1 MNGLRRCRGLYWPLR
16 VSVYNYQEH
25 WDEKWTGKVYVDPF
39 PWYWRPFQ
47 WVDRSSWWCMLYLL
61 SPGTSLWHQLCVMV
75 NPWPPSTTSCYHF
88 HFHNQCYHD
97 VVRPERGL
105 ALMAELQLG
114 LLSSKFAAACKVALH
129 YLKFWI
135 YTPTMGDIV
144 INLTTKGN
152 SVWFPAELL
161 QIWQISVRADQY
173 VTCDKLSAFFLLLGA
188 FVHKVVI
195 VSSLEKG
202 LPLPP
207 SCYCVCDPLLWT
219 TNRDKSLMICDK
231 TKLFFINSCVES
243 F

>member
-1 MNGLRRCRGLYWPLR
+1 MHALPLVTR
-16 VSVYNYQEH
+16 HISLTPALCH
-25 WDEKWTGKVYVDPF
+25 GKSLATKHDF
-39 PWYWRPFQ
+39 
-47 WVDRSSWWCMLYLL
+47 LL
-61 SPGTSLWHQLCVMV
+61 LAIIFIF
-75 NPWPPSTTSCYHF
+75 TT
-88 HFHNQCYHD
+88 N

-173 VTCDKLSAFFLLLGA
+173 VTCDKLSAFFLLLGT

-207 SCYCVCDPLLWT
+207 SCYVFAIP
-219 TNRDKSLMICDK
+219 
-231 TKLFFINSCVES
+231 FFGPQIEIRV
-243 F
+243 